1 MTHHCSIHLQAVL
14 LQKSR
19 PQHQWASRSLPVFG
33 HKLQEIK
40 VRFVK
45 RSVDVA
51 ATVQMM
57 GGVRHPPRLP
67 AVASHQAETGSAG
80 QTHVPYPILPRN
92 PARHWRLDWQE
103 THLVPSE
110 LTHHILFRVPGQ
122 AFAPTRCFCFS
133 APTFAMR
140 NWSVETLS
148 TSNISPFL
156 SRTWLLRSV
165 CNS

>member
-1 MTHHCSIHLQAVL
+1 MTHHCSIHLQDVL